1 MDDLPLLE
9 LFNRLREAGLPLG
22 VNDYQTVLHSLQAGF
37 GIADR
42 EALARLC
49 RTLWVKSVDEE
60 RIFNHHFN
68 QLIPELIEANTSDF
82 FDSQELKNTVKRRKR
97 AQIQFYLILICIS
110 AVVTIAISI
119 ARKQVGR
126 IIANF
131 NYLLKL
137 LSKSQPQT
145 QPLKISIEIQN
156 FLKIMEY
163 FIIIFTIIILILAII
178 DFWKIQRQAR
188 HNVDETSLSPTPIN
202 LPKSTLSAE
211 VIRRMNDEV
220 QIAKAIIKS
229 GKKSKDLHLIS
240 DYFPV
245 TRRQMKQS
253 WRYLRR
259 LVREGPAIELDVEA
273 TVSQI
278 GQQGILLN
286 PVLVPRR
293 VNRTELLLLI
303 DDDGSM
309 VPFHALAER
318 LVETALKGGRL
329 GRTGVY
335 YFHNCPVD
343 YLYHDR
349 THSQAESLKV
359 VLEQLIKSRNV
370 ALIFSDAG
378 AARGGLS
385 AERIQL
391 TEVFLQ
397 QLQQH
402 VRYVAW
408 LNPVPRSRWGSSS
421 AGAIARRVPMF
432 EVTRQGLDD
441 AIDVLRGRHHNFTR
455 K

>member
-68 QLIPELIEANTSDF
+68 QLIPEVIEANTSEN
-82 FDSQELKNTVKRRKR
+82 FDSQELNNTVKRRKR
-97 AQIQFYLILICIS
+97 AQIKFYLILGCIS
-110 AVVTIAISI
+110 AFVIIAISI
-119 ARKQVGR
+119 ARKQVER
-126 IIANF
+126 ITANL

-156 FLKIMEY
+156 FLKIMEWL
-163 FIIIFTIIILILAII
+163 IIVFTIIILILAII

-329 GRTGVY
+329 GKAGVY

-343 YLYHDR
+343 YLYRDR
-349 THSQAESLKV
+349 THSQAESLKA

-385 AERIQL
+385 AERIEL
-391 TEVFLQ
+391 TKDFLQ
-397 QLQQH
+397 QLH
-402 VRYVAW
+402 SSVRYVAW
-408 LNPVPRSRWGSSS
+408 LNPVPRSRWATSS
-421 AGAIARRVPMF
+421 AGAIARFVPMF

-441 AIDVLRGRHHNFTR
+441 AINALRGHHHNFTR